1 MAGEDKLRQREMQ
14 GRSASMMQ
22 HEMRLP
28 WGSTLLSPKSP
39 EAQQLKRRA
48 VEEDREL
55 GLRAGYETIT
65 MSLVACAWRI
75 CMTPI

>member
-1 MAGEDKLRQREMQ
+1 MVGEDKLRQREMQ

-22 HEMRLP
+22 NEMRLP

-39 EAQQLKRRA
+39 EAQQLIGRA
-48 VEEDREL
+48 REQDREL

-65 MSLVACAWRI
+65 MSLVACASTI
-75 CMTPI
+75 CMTPT